1 MTRDKPRMLA
11 IDDTP
16 ANLITLGAARAS
28 EHDLQSLLRP
38 DEVESCRHTGEGRY
52 PVSESDR
59 RLDPGT
65 PRALPAGRLR
75 RGDEFILL
83 RASSITSCFLGKTL
97 CSGGLFS

>member
-38 DEVESCRHTGEGRY
+38 DEAESCRHTGEGRY
-52 PVSESDR
+52 LTEGSAE
-59 RLDPGT
+59 PGVQSAV
-65 PRALPAGRLR
+65 ALRYWIPASAGMTTTFY
-75 RGDEFILL
+75 FI
-83 RASSITSCFLGKTL
+83 GPEQ
-97 CSGGLFS
+97 

>member
-38 DEVESCRHTGEGRY
+38 DEVESRRHTGKSRY
-52 PVSESDR
+52 PVPESNRPMDS
-59 RLDPGT
+59 GF
-65 PRALPAGRLR
+65 R
-75 RGDEFILL
+75 RGDVFTLL
-83 RASSITSCFLGKTL
+83 RASSIAVSHPETQG
-97 CSGGLFS
+97 

>member
-1 MTRDKPRMLA
+1 MTKDKPRILA

-52 PVSESDR
+52 LTEGNAEPVSENNR
-59 RLDPGT
+59 RLDPGLCT
-65 PRALPAGRLR
+65 SFGRLR

-83 RASSITSCFLGKTL
+83 RASSIAHRGQGRC
-97 CSGGLFS
+97 